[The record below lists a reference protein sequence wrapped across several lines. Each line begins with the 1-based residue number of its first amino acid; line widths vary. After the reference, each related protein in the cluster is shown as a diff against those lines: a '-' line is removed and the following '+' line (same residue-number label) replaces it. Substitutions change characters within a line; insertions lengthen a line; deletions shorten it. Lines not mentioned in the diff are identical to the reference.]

1 MPEIKKILACVDL
14 SQFSG
19 AILDYAAEAAWREGS
34 EIVVL
39 NIINQRD
46 IDHVED
52 VRNYYFLGSREK
64 NMSTLQ
70 YIERETTR
78 RSEEMKQLID
88 KHLGECKVTVTS
100 KIDHGYPHKCIL
112 KTAESEGVDL
122 IIMGHKGKGN
132 FTDTFLGSIAL
143 RVLRRSPIPVLNI
156 R

>member
-19 AILDYAAEAAWREGS
+19 PILDYAAETAWRDGS
-34 EIVVL
+34 EIMVL

-64 NMSTLQ
+64 NISTTQ
-70 YIERETTR
+70 YIEKETKR
-78 RSEEMKQLID
+78 RSEELQKLVE
-88 KHLGECKVTVTS
+88 KHLSGCKA
-100 KIDHGYPHKCIL
+100 KIISHVDSGYPHKCIL
-112 KTAESEGVDL
+112 KTAEAKGIDL
-122 IIMGHKGKGN
+122 IIMGHKGRGN

-143 RVLRRSPIPVLNI
+143 RVLRRSPVPVMNI

>member
-19 AILDYAAEAAWREGS
+19 PILDYAAETAWRDGS
-34 EIVVL
+34 EILVL

-64 NMSTLQ
+64 NISTTQ
-70 YIERETTR
+70 YIEKETAR
-78 RSEEMKQLID
+78 RSAELQKLMD
-88 KHLGECKVTVTS
+88 KHLAGCKAKITS
-100 KIDHGYPHKCIL
+100 QVDAGYPHKCIL
-112 KTAESEGVDL
+112 KTAEEKGIDL
-122 IIMGHKGKGN
+122 IIMGHKGRGN

-143 RVLRRSPIPVLNI
+143 RVLRRSPVPVMNI

>member
-1 MPEIKKILACVDL
+1 MPEIRKILACVDL

-19 AILDYAAEAAWREGS
+19 GVLDYAAETAWREGS
-34 EIVVL
+34 EILVL

-64 NMSTLQ
+64 NISTVQ
-70 YIERETTR
+70 YIEKETKR
-78 RSEEMKQLID
+78 RSEELQQLVE
-88 KHLGECKVTVTS
+88 KHLSGCKAKVTTHVDT
-100 KIDHGYPHKCIL
+100 GYPHKCIL
-112 KTAESEGVDL
+112 KTTEAKGIDL
-122 IIMGHKGKGN
+122 IIMGHKGRGN

-143 RVLRRSPIPVLNI
+143 RVLRRSPVPVLNI